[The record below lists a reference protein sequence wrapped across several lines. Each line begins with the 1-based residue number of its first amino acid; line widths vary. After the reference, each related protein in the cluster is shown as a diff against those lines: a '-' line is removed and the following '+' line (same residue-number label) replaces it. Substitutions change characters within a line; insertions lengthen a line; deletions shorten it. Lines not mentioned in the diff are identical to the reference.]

1 MNYPDIECPVIGI
14 LRYEE
19 KYDWY
24 EGQLKV
30 QQSEI
35 SIQLLTDDGAVAS
48 ALKRATD
55 FVKELEKHAQSA
67 RDYAVESL
75 LTLKNETWIE
85 AKDEEPLTPEQFK
98 EWMVLDSISIDSD
111 GDVSFYHSDGDLFW
125 GHCILVTM
133 NSQNNFNSADI
144 AG

>member
-55 FVKELEKHAQSA
+55 FVKESEKHAQSA

-75 LTLKNETWIE
+75 LLPFRRKN
-85 AKDEEPLTPEQFK
+85 
-98 EWMVLDSISIDSD
+98 IDSTFILLL
-111 GDVSFYHSDGDLFW
+111 SEIFYL
-125 GHCILVTM
+125 TAEA
-133 NSQNNFNSADI
+133 QRAQR
-144 AG
+144 A